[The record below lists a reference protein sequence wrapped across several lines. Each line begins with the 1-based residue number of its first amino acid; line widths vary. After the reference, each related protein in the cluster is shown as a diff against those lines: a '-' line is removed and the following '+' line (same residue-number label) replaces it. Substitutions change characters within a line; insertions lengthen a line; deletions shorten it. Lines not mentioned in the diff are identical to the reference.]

1 MLLPVVLFAAMT
13 LAQPAPSS
21 TPSAPPLD
29 WKGLEGPYLS
39 GHVQLTMPEKFF
51 KAGEAYF
58 DHQTPP
64 RWVVFQGVER
74 PEAGKEASQNYAMYV
89 AKLTYD
95 LDKNPTGVEQITRIS
110 SEGSANTCAW
120 FEPLSRE
127 QAWGKLIFG
136 STMTPPAP
144 SADTPGYQR
153 QRGSYMWSFPQE
165 MRVVSAYVPAIT
177 AEVMKEQH
185 EHPKSDTPLNMDGTK
200 LLGPAVDTLLTPP
213 NGPGY
218 MAECSWSPKGRS
230 LLYTYVDPKTKN
242 PDIWVYDEPTKTH
255 TPLVQA
261 QGYDGGPFFSP
272 DGKWICY
279 RSDRKG
285 DNNLQLFVAELAFD
299 AKDADYMG
307 GKITGIKRELQL
319 TADDQIVSWCPFWH
333 PSMKYMVYA
342 TSAVAHS
349 NYEVFAIEFDPSKP
363 REQLKRTRVTSAD
376 GFDGLPVFSDDALF
390 MMWTS
395 QRGPKVAGEQ
405 KPSSQLWIARI
416 TGEPDWSRPFVA
428 PPAAAAPSPNGT
440 PIGPGVSV
448 FPSTPTPSK

>member
-1 MLLPVVLFAAMT
+1 MMSTVALLVALSLSQPP
-13 LAQPAPSS
+13 AQPPAAP
-21 TPSAPPLD
+21 PVAAAPLD
-29 WKGLEGPYLS
+29 WRTLEAPFLADP
-39 GHVQLTMPEKFF
+39 VQLTLPERFV

-64 RWVVFQGVER
+64 RWMVFQGVER
-74 PEAGKEASQNYAMYV
+74 PEKGKEASANYAMYV
-89 AKLTYD
+89 AKIVYD
-95 LDKNPTGVEQITRIS
+95 GSGKPTGLERIERVS
-110 SEGSANTCAW
+110 PEGSANTCAW

-127 QAWGKLIFG
+127 RSWGKLVFG
-136 STMTPPAP
+136 CTITPPAP
-144 SADTPGYQR
+144 NADTPGYQR
-153 QRGSYMWSFPQE
+153 QRGSYMWSFPPE
-165 MRVVSAYVPAIT
+165 MQVVSATVPAIF
-177 AEVMKEQH
+177 AEAMAEQH
-185 EHPKSDTPLNMDGTK
+185 AGPDGKPTTQLPTGSTTAPVVTP
-200 LLGPAVDTLLTPP
+200 LLTPP

-230 LLYTYVDPKTKN
+230 LLYTYVDPNTKN

-299 AKDADYMG
+299 AKDGDFMG
-307 GKITGIKRELQL
+307 GKITGIKREIQL
-319 TADDQIVSWCPFWH
+319 TAADGVVSWCPFWH

-342 TSAVAHS
+342 TSEVSHG

-363 REQLKRTRVTSAD
+363 REQLKRTRITSAD
-376 GFDGLPVFSDDALF
+376 GFDGLPVFSDDGKI

-395 QRGPKVAGEQ
+395 QRGPKIEGEV
-405 KPSSQLWIARI
+405 KPSSQLWIARLN
-416 TGEPDWSRPFVA
+416 GQPDWSKAA
-428 PPAAAAPSPNGT
+428 PAPAAAAA
-440 PIGPGVSV
+440 
-448 FPSTPTPSK
+448 PTVKP